1 MPPGTDYQS
10 IVYNVWPGDVRFIYD
25 LRYEDEKG
33 SLVFEES
40 IHPEMFALIQSAQDK
55 VLADMFLYNTDHG
68 RNAQEPD
75 HRPNSTSL
83 TDLLCTK
90 ADQGLDVMLITDE
103 INCFYRSY
111 ASPILNR
118 LESHQVKTV
127 ITDLDRLRDPNPL
140 YSTWYRMF
148 LSWLPGFGKG
158 LIPHPFGHPQRTITL
173 SALFRSLN
181 FKANHR
187 KVLVVDSHTAV
198 VTSANPHDPSSLHSN
213 IAIIIKGA
221 PAREAEYAEHA
232 VAAFSGFPALGSAK
246 KSAGRP
252 VAAQGNT
259 AGECES
265 RYQIQLLTEKKI
277 KDRLIREIQ
286 DSFRGDLIMVGMLYL
301 THRQI
306 IRELKE
312 AAGRKVEVR
321 IILDS
326 SEHAFGMKKYGIPNR
341 HAALDLAVDPCFGDN
356 LNVRWYKTNGEQFHS
371 KLVAVK
377 RAESF
382 VLMAGSANLTSRNLD
397 NYNLELDLWIKTRPD
412 STLSRDVEGY
422 FDRIWFNKGG
432 KYTLDY
438 DAAKDESRIKYL
450 LYRFQEASGM
460 CTY

>member
-1 MPPGTDYQS
+1 MPRGTDYQS
-10 IVYNVWPGDVRFIYD
+10 VVYQVRPWDVRFIYD

-40 IHPEMFALIQSAQDK
+40 IHPEMFSLIQSAKDK
-55 VLADMFLYNTDHG
+55 IVADMFLYNTDHG
-68 RNAQEPD
+68 RHVQKPD
-75 HRPNSTSL
+75 HKPNSSGL

-118 LESHQVKTV
+118 LESHHVKTV

-148 LSWLPGFGKG
+148 LSWLPGSGKG
-158 LIPHPFGHPQRTITL
+158 LIPHPFGHPQRKITL
-173 SALFRSLN
+173 LALFRSLN

-187 KVLVVDSHTAV
+187 KVLVVDSHTAL

-221 PAREAEYAEHA
+221 PAREVEYAEHA
-232 VAAFSGFPALGSAK
+232 VAAFSGHPALCSAK
-246 KSAGRP
+246 RSAGRH
-252 VAAQGNT
+252 AAARGKT

-265 RYQIQLLTEKKI
+265 CYQVQLLTEKKI
-277 KDRLIREIQ
+277 KDRFIREIKN
-286 DSFRGDLIMVGMLYL
+286 SFRGDMIMVGMLYL
-301 THRQI
+301 THRQV

-312 AAGRKVEVR
+312 AAGRKAEVR

-341 HAALDLAVDPCFGDN
+341 HAVLDLAADPCFGDN

-377 RAESF
+377 RADSF

-397 NYNLELDLWIKTRPD
+397 NYNLELNLWIKTGPD
-412 STLSRDVEGY
+412 STLSRDVEEY

-432 KYTLDY
+432 GYTLDY
-438 DAAKDESRIKYL
+438 EAARDESRIKYL